1 MHCIADRKPQYAG
14 KGGQTRARRHH
25 NWDMMD
31 LSWIDTIKKR
41 VLGRDLDTLAAAL
54 YDAVIA
60 RARLPHWYE
69 AGGVPDTLDGR
80 FDMVAAVLSLVLL
93 RLETSDSP
101 EAAAAS
107 VRLTERFVTDMDG
120 QLRESG
126 IGDIGV
132 GKHIGKMMAMLG
144 GRLGAYRDGLA
155 AGDLD
160 TALRRNL
167 YRGVEPE
174 AAALAHTQAAL
185 FALQGALAATTTEA
199 LIAGDM
205 P

>member
-1 MHCIADRKPQYAG
+1 MRP
-14 KGGQTRARRHH
+14 
-25 NWDMMD
+25 
-31 LSWIDTIKKR
+31 
-41 VLGRDLDTLAAAL
+41 
-54 YDAVIA
+54 
-60 RARLPHWYE
+60 
-69 AGGVPDTLDGR
+69 
-80 FDMVAAVLSLVLL
+80 
-93 RLETSDSP
+93 P
-101 EAAAAS
+101 EAATAS

-174 AAALAHTQAAL
+174 AAACWRTRRPRCSRCAMRWRRPP
-185 FALQGALAATTTEA
+185 TEA

>member
-1 MHCIADRKPQYAG
+1 MG
-14 KGGQTRARRHH
+14 
-25 NWDMMD
+25 
-31 LSWIDTIKKR
+31 WIETLKNR
-41 VLGRDLDTLAAAL
+41 VLGRETDTLAAAL
-54 YDAVIA
+54 YDGIIA
-60 RARLPHWYE
+60 RARLPHWYQ

-80 FDMVAAVLSLVLL
+80 FDMVAAILSLVLL
-93 RLETSDSP
+93 RLEDAP

-107 VRLTERFVTDMDG
+107 ARLTERFVTDMDG

-144 GRLGAYRDGLA
+144 GRLGAYREGLA

-160 TALRRNL
+160 SALRRNL
-167 YRGVEPE
+167 YRGVEPDD
-174 AAALAHTQAAL
+174 AALAHTQAAL
-185 FALQGALAATTTEA
+185 LAFRDALAATGTA
-199 LIAGDM
+199 AVIAGDL